1 MGARGFVLLDEEA
14 DVETG
19 RCAVV
24 SMLDG
29 TTRYGEGGGVVAT
42 EGGTPSILLKV
53 FKLLAFEAGH
63 FPAEPRAAAAHM
75 DSCTGEGEPRGC
87 LFSIL

>member
-1 MGARGFVLLDEEA
+1 
-14 DVETG
+14 
-19 RCAVV
+19 
-24 SMLDG
+24 
-29 TTRYGEGGGVVAT
+29 VAT